1 MKLKEEK
8 ERIERKMPPF
18 YFPSFADES
27 PDMRKVVYIGA
38 EVYSSDALAGRYLS
52 DLEPWNSWPSD
63 SVDIRTRDRN
73 LKLTLL
79 PYWLLIMRYIQKMVQ
94 SYRLREFLTGIQIS
108 SVDWQYQNLSWQ
120 YSDSTYADSE
130 HRDRHRV
137 LFAWVLAELP
147 IQQEKPRFC
156 RLFGAAQRVPR
167 GAAAI
172 GFTIVSLWVF
182 SRFSAAS
189 SL

>member
-1 MKLKEEK
+1 MMKLKEEK

-79 PYWLLIMRYIQKMVQ
+79 PY
-94 SYRLREFLTGIQIS
+94 
-108 SVDWQYQNLSWQ
+108 
-120 YSDSTYADSE
+120 
-130 HRDRHRV
+130 
-137 LFAWVLAELP
+137 
-147 IQQEKPRFC
+147 
-156 RLFGAAQRVPR
+156 
-167 GAAAI
+167 
-172 GFTIVSLWVF
+172 
-182 SRFSAAS
+182 
-189 SL
+189 